1 MDCWCACVCV
11 HWWKCAVVQRLVA
24 NSGLIVTLCYH
35 SVLFAVRMPSATG
48 SFSSSFLQILSF
60 KFSLF
65 SEFCFYFQFFFF
77 RFGAS
82 SRSRAVKYS
91 WPCCVLKIR
100 LISTPSLFS
109 SSASPLSLPSVDEQQ
124 KHVYLARF
132 AKIFSDWTALNNS
145 SSVRLQF
152 DDFLKS
158 PFASISGI
166 KERNSAGKE
175 GLMVKGR
182 KERGR
187 YNEWNWWKI
196 RLALQ
201 IVAVF

>member
-1 MDCWCACVCV
+1 MKMCRGPAFGCKQRANCD
-11 HWWKCAVVQRLVA
+11 VVLPQVELCCLRSGCRQPLA
-24 NSGLIVTLCYH
+24 ASAAAFYKSYLLNSLYFCL
-35 SVLFAVRMPSATG
+35 
-48 SFSSSFLQILSF
+48 
-60 KFSLF
+60 
-65 SEFCFYFQFFFF
+65 FCFYFLFFF

-132 AKIFSDWTALNNS
+132 ARTFPDWTASNDS
-145 SSVRLQF
+145 SFVRLQF
-152 DDFLKS
+152 DHFFKS

-182 KERGR
+182 KERWTM
-187 YNEWNWWKI
+187 NEIGGK
-196 RLALQ
+196 
-201 IVAVF
+201 